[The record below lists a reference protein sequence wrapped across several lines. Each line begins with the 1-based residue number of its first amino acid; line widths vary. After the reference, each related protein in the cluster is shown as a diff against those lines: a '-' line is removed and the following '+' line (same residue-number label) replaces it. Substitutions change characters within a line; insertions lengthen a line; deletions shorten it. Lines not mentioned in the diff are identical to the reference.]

1 MIASLFKNS
10 RIGARTVTLRWWAI
24 QVQWS
29 SIITIKVPSQWT
41 LQSIGILMGSSN
53 TSWISA
59 HWTKPELTCLQG
71 VTLESSAKS
80 MYWTSMVVR
89 SFKTVIWCLH
99 KVIMCPEHQVYC
111 PTKISLATNLCLR
124 LVEIELV
131 ANITF
136 SKVKHSNNLYQALLT
151 RLPQI
156 SKMKTYY

>member
-10 RIGARTVTLRWWAI
+10 RIGARTVTLLWWAI

-29 SIITIKVPSQWT
+29 SIITIRVPSQWT
-41 LQSIGILMGSSN
+41 LLSIGILMGSSKN
-53 TSWISA
+53 SWISA
-59 HWTKPELTCLQG
+59 HWTKLELTCLQG
-71 VTLESSAKS
+71 VTLASSAKS

-89 SFKTVIWCLH
+89 SFKIVIWCLH
-99 KVIMCPEHQVYC
+99 KVIMCPEPQVYC
-111 PTKISLATNLCLR
+111 PTNNSLATNLYHR

-131 ANITF
+131 VSTTF
-136 SKVKHSNNLYQALLT
+136 SKVKHSINLYQALLT